1 MSGLNSDGIR
11 QYLRRVGLHDLA
23 VATLPPPTL
32 AVLQGLQAAHVEA
45 VPFENVDVNALHRPI
60 SVSADHAIDKI
71 LHQRRGGFC
80 FELNVAFGTLLSTL
94 GFEVEWLSA
103 RIWRPADGFGPTNTH
118 IALAVRACDA
128 EGCFLVDVGNGNAAS
143 IPVSFTDG
151 VLQRR
156 KGDASAYVLRRLP
169 ADHVNAE
176 GTLAHGAGLGEAGS
190 ASYAA
195 TITSSSRSISP
206 SSRGACS
213 SSAAMP
219 APDDAAVLLSSS
231 VRHGEKWRLFE
242 VVPASLGTASPT
254 PSSSDQRFGAVRA
267 AEFSGDCCLPEHLT
281 AAGASENLLFE
292 VTTTPVPHLSTFD
305 FMCNYHQT
313 HPASPFLRGLVCTH
327 RIPGGGRVTVGSGM
341 WMGAPTDS
349 GLTDATWTV
358 ARRAA
363 PHAPRELSP
372 VQGVDALLAV
382 LAAEFGIELP
392 RDLELRLRAT
402 YSVSH
407 ASGEAAAETASQSA
421 GKARDEAGVQASA
434 VAIARR

>member
-1 MSGLNSDGIR
+1 MSSLNSDGIR
-11 QYLRRVGLHDLA
+11 QYLRRLGLHDIA
-23 VATLPPPTL
+23 GATLPPPTL
-32 AVLQGLQAAHVEA
+32 AVLQDLQAAHVKA
-45 VPFENVDVNALHRPI
+45 VPFENLDVNALHRRI
-60 SVSADHAIDKI
+60 SVSVDHALDKI
-71 LHQRRGGFC
+71 VHQRRGGFC
-80 FELNVAFGTLLSTL
+80 FELNVAFGTLLSAL

-103 RIWRPADGFGPTNTH
+103 RIWRPMDGFGPSNTH

-156 KGDASAYVLRRLP
+156 KGDASAYFLRRLP

-176 GTLAHGAGLGEAGS
+176 GTLEHGAGLSEAGS
-190 ASYAA
+190 PSDAVV
-195 TITSSSRSISP
+195 TTSSSSSTSP

-213 SSAAMP
+213 RSAAMP
-219 APDDAAVLLSSS
+219 VPDEAAVLLSSA

-242 VVPASLGTASPT
+242 VVPAPLGTASPT

-267 AEFSGDCCLPEHLT
+267 AEFSGECCLPGHLT

-292 VTTTPVPHLSTFD
+292 VTTTPVTHLSTFD
-305 FMCNYHQT
+305 FMCDYHQT

-392 RDLELRLRAT
+392 RDLEMRLRAT
-402 YSVSH
+402 FPTRLTSR
-407 ASGEAAAETASQSA
+407 EAAVEAAVEAA
-421 GKARDEAGVQASA
+421 GKARDEAGVEASA
-434 VAIARR
+434 VATACR